1 MYCMAAKDTVP
12 PIPPRA
18 LRRELE
24 NLYARR
30 GVIDD
35 VIALLEQYKRYRAEP
50 VAERE
55 LRSA

>member
-1 MYCMAAKDTVP
+1 MAAKDTVP

-35 VIALLEQYKRYRAEP
+35 MIELLEQYKRYRAKP
-50 VAERE
+50 VPERE
-55 LRSA
+55 LRTA